1 MRGLR
6 VRLAVLGE
14 LGGVSLEDIERV
26 MGGDG
31 DSTSSRALFPQL
43 RRLLE
48 GLDPHLLD
56 RRSDVGDGDT
66 RGDGDAAAFLRRLR
80 ELLSVLGSSPQS
92 EDPYGAGPS
101 GEMQEQTEE

>member
-1 MRGLR
+1 M
-6 VRLAVLGE
+6 LGE

-48 GLDPHLLD
+48 GFDPQLLD
-56 RRSDVGDGDT
+56 RRTDVDDGD
-66 RGDGDAAAFLRRLR
+66 RGDEDAATFLRRLR
-80 ELLSVLGSSPQS
+80 GLLSVLGSSPPS
-92 EDPYGAGPS
+92 DDPYGAGPS
-101 GEMQEQTEE
+101 GELQDQS